1 MRISEG
7 GGNDLRKNR
16 RHNAVQI
23 RRARSQP
30 DQREHVGTAIYE
42 RSPEALKKR
51 PSAPQHNGSGK
62 DEVDPI
68 ARRRRERKPKP
79 LPKHPEHP
87 HPPPT
92 PPTHPTSPPPAVI
105 FRIH

>member
-30 DQREHVGTAIYE
+30 DQSEHVGTAIYE

-51 PSAPQHNGSGK
+51 PSAPQHNGSGR
-62 DEVDPI
+62 DELDPI
-68 ARRRRERKPKP
+68 ARRRRERKTKRLTQNREQPDRQRKRRTDPKAP
-79 LPKHPEHP
+79 P
-87 HPPPT
+87 HG
-92 PPTHPTSPPPAVI
+92 VI
-105 FRIH
+105 